1 MCRNRPAP
9 SAAMP
14 TPSTSSPPAASR
26 IGRPSASRTWRS
38 AWRAASPI
46 TCEARMHNPS
56 VAVQRLPH
64 GADLP
69 LPAYATAQSAGLD
82 LMAAV
87 TSDVTLAPGARQLI
101 PTGLAIALPAGFEA
115 QVRPRS
121 GLALKHGITVLNSP
135 GTIDADY
142 RGEVQVLLINHGQVP
157 FIIMRGMR
165 IAQMVVAPV
174 TTIALVEVGDVDQTG
189 RAASGF

>member
-1 MCRNRPAP
+1 MAE
-9 SAAMP
+9 
-14 TPSTSSPPAASR
+14 PPILDLMVS
-26 IGRPSASRTWRS
+26 
-38 AWRAASPI
+38 
-46 TCEARMHNPS
+46 
-56 VAVQRLPH
+56 VQRLAH
-64 GADLP
+64 GLDLP

-82 LMAAV
+82 LMAAIEGEV
-87 TSDVTLAPGARQLI
+87 VLSPGARQLI

-142 RGEVQVLLINHGQVP
+142 RGEVKVLLVNHGAEP
-157 FIIMRGMR
+157 FTLKRGDR

-174 TTIALVEVGDVDQTG
+174 TRIAWNVVAALDETERGAGGYGSTG
-189 RAASGF
+189 IAAAKVARAN

>member
-1 MCRNRPAP
+1 MV
-9 SAAMP
+9 
-14 TPSTSSPPAASR
+14 
-26 IGRPSASRTWRS
+26 
-38 AWRAASPI
+38 
-46 TCEARMHNPS
+46 ELK

-64 GADLP
+64 GLDLP

-82 LMAAV
+82 LMAAIEGEIV
-87 TSDVTLAPGARQLI
+87 LAPGARQLVS
-101 PTGLAIALPAGFEA
+101 TGLAIALPAGYEA

-142 RGEVQVLLINHGQVP
+142 RGEVKVLLINHGAEP
-157 FIIMRGMR
+157 FRLQRGDR

-174 TTIALVEVGDVDQTG
+174 TRIAWNVVAALDETERGAGGYGSTG
-189 RAASGF
+189 IAAVAQ

>member
-1 MCRNRPAP
+1 MVELEI
-9 SAAMP
+9 S
-14 TPSTSSPPAASR
+14 
-26 IGRPSASRTWRS
+26 I
-38 AWRAASPI
+38 
-46 TCEARMHNPS
+46 
-56 VAVQRLPH
+56 QRLPH

-82 LMAAV
+82 LMAAI
-87 TSDVTLAPGARQLI
+87 DGEVTLAAGARQLV
-101 PTGLAIALPAGFEA
+101 PAGVSIALPAGYEA

-142 RGEVQVLLINHGQVP
+142 RGEVKVLLINHGAEAFVLK
-157 FIIMRGMR
+157 RGDR

-174 TTIALVEVGDVDQTG
+174 TRIAWNVVETLDETERGAGGYGSTG
-189 RAASGF
+189 IAAVAQ

>member
-1 MCRNRPAP
+1 
-9 SAAMP
+9 MP
-14 TPSTSSPPAASR
+14 KPTVS
-26 IGRPSASRTWRS
+26 
-38 AWRAASPI
+38 
-46 TCEARMHNPS
+46 
-56 VAVQRLPH
+56 VQRLAH

-69 LPAYATAQSAGLD
+69 LPAYATQQSAGLD

-87 TSDVTLAPGARQLI
+87 AEEVILAPGARQLI

-142 RGEVQVLLINHGQVP
+142 RGEVQVLLINHGHAP
-157 FIIMRGMR
+157 FTIRRGDR

-174 TTIALVEVGDVDQTG
+174 TQIAWNIVDKLDETERGGGGYGSTG
-189 RAASGF
+189 IAAVAQ

>member
-1 MCRNRPAP
+1 MTELKV
-9 SAAMP
+9 S
-14 TPSTSSPPAASR
+14 
-26 IGRPSASRTWRS
+26 I
-38 AWRAASPI
+38 
-46 TCEARMHNPS
+46 
-56 VAVQRLPH
+56 QRLPH

-87 TSDVTLAPGARQLI
+87 ENEIALAPGARQLI
-101 PTGLAIALPAGFEA
+101 PTGLSIALPAGYEA

-142 RGEVQVLLINHGQVP
+142 RGEVKVLLINHGAESFVLK
-157 FIIMRGMR
+157 RGDR
-165 IAQMVVAPV
+165 IAQLVVAPV
-174 TTIALVEVGDVDQTG
+174 TRIAWMAVERLDETERGAGGYGSTG
-189 RAASGF
+189 IAAVAQ